1 MAEVLHRLGESNR
14 RGIQHA
20 DRMEGLC
27 RLGLCALLFTDQKNW
42 KLPYGR
48 IQQAGMELEKCCA
61 GAMLAA
67 LALALAIPVTAG
79 VLAPGVLPY
88 PKSEMPSGQVRAA
101 Y

>member
-1 MAEVLHRLGESNR
+1 MCFAVHRS
-14 RGIQHA
+14 
-20 DRMEGLC
+20 
-27 RLGLCALLFTDQKNW
+27 NW